1 MRRYL
6 IIMAVSACVL
16 GNGLGNGLVSN
27 PASAENHGDHIAT
40 SDETFMEAVEAAK
53 SGNYSHA
60 FQLFEMQANAA
71 QHDAQFNLALLLKSG
86 RGTPQHYPD
95 ALKWAWLAHLGGI
108 EKAQMLADEIIDLL
122 PEDTTDDVRDDI
134 ATLLKERIDKGDKR
148 AIVHYAQYFSEIL
161 YEPDYE
167 QAYLWYSIASAV
179 GVEGSQEAR
188 DEAASYLEPE
198 TMIALQE
205 EARTTYYGLSF
216 GK

>member
-1 MRRYL
+1 MHRYL
-6 IIMAVSACVL
+6 MMAISVWWLS
-16 GNGLGNGLVSN
+16 GGL
-27 PASAENHGDHIAT
+27 AIAENHSENKSNIAT

-53 SGNYSHA
+53 SGNYTHA
-60 FQLFEMQANAA
+60 FTLFEIQAEAA

-108 EKAQMLADEIIDLL
+108 EKAQMLADEIVDLL
-122 PEDTTDDVRDDI
+122 PEDTTDNVRGTI
-134 ATLLKERIDKGDKR
+134 AGMLKERIDQGDKR
-148 AIVHYAQYFSEIL
+148 AIMQYARYFNEIL

-179 GVEGSQEAR
+179 GVEGGQEAR

>member
-1 MRRYL
+1 
-6 IIMAVSACVL
+6 
-16 GNGLGNGLVSN
+16 
-27 PASAENHGDHIAT
+27 
-40 SDETFMEAVEAAK
+40 MEAVEAAK

-122 PEDTTDDVRDDI
+122 PDDTIEDVRTAI
-134 ATLLKERIDKGDKR
+134 ATRLKERIDKGDKR
-148 AIVHYAQYFSEIL
+148 AITQYARYFSEIL
-161 YEPDYE
+161 YDPDYE

>member
-6 IIMAVSACVL
+6 IIMAVSACIL
-16 GNGLGNGLVSN
+16 GNGLIIS
-27 PASAENHGDHIAT
+27 PASAENHGDHIAI

-60 FQLFEMQANAA
+60 FKLFEIQANAA

-86 RGTPQHYPD
+86 RGTPQHYPE

-108 EKAQMLADEIIDLL
+108 EKAPMLADEIIDLL
-122 PEDTTDDVRDDI
+122 PDDTIEDVRI
-134 ATLLKERIDKGDKR
+134 AIALRLKKRIDKGDKR
-148 AIVHYAQYFSEIL
+148 AITQYARYFGEIL
-161 YEPDYE
+161 YDPDYE

-179 GVEGSQEAR
+179 GVEGSLEAR
-188 DEAASYLEPE
+188 DQAASYLEPE

>member
-1 MRRYL
+1 MHKYAL
-6 IIMAVSACVL
+6 ITAISAFLISGAC
-16 GNGLGNGLVSN
+16 
-27 PASAENHGDHIAT
+27 AQADNHSDNIAT

-53 SGNYSHA
+53 SGNYIHA
-60 FQLFEMQANAA
+60 FKLFEVQAEAA

-122 PEDTTDDVRDDI
+122 PEETIEKVRGQI
-134 ATLLKERIDKGDKR
+134 AERLKGRIDKGDKR
-148 AIVHYAQYFSEIL
+148 AITQYARYFSEIL
-161 YEPDYE
+161 YDPDYE
-167 QAYLWYSIASAV
+167 QAYLWYAIASAV

-198 TMIALQE
+198 VMIALQE

>member
-6 IIMAVSACVL
+6 IIMAVSACVM
-16 GNGLGNGLVSN
+16 GNGLISSPV
-27 PASAENHGDHIAT
+27 SAESHGNNIAT

-60 FQLFEMQANAA
+60 LQLFEMQANAA

-122 PEDTTDDVRDDI
+122 PDDTIEDVRTAI
-134 ATLLKERIDKGDKR
+134 ATRLKERIDKGDKR
-148 AIVHYAQYFSEIL
+148 AITQYARYFSEIL
-161 YEPDYE
+161 YDPDYE

-198 TMIALQE
+198 IMIALQE

>member
-1 MRRYL
+1 MHRYL
-6 IIMAVSACVL
+6 MMAISIWWL
-16 GNGLGNGLVSN
+16 SGGL
-27 PASAENHGDHIAT
+27 AIAENHSENNSNIAT

-53 SGNYSHA
+53 SGNYTHA
-60 FQLFEMQANAA
+60 FTLFEIQAEAA

-108 EKAQMLADEIIDLL
+108 EKAQMLADEIVDLL
-122 PEDTTDDVRDDI
+122 PEDTTDNVGGTI
-134 ATLLKERIDKGDKR
+134 AGMLKERIDQGDKR
-148 AIVHYAQYFSEIL
+148 AIMQYARYFNEIL

>member
-1 MRRYL
+1 MHRYL
-6 IIMAVSACVL
+6 MMAISVWWLS
-16 GNGLGNGLVSN
+16 GGL
-27 PASAENHGDHIAT
+27 AIAENHSENKSNIAT

-53 SGNYSHA
+53 SGNYTHA
-60 FQLFEMQANAA
+60 FTLFEIQAEAA

-108 EKAQMLADEIIDLL
+108 EKAQMLADEIVDLL
-122 PEDTTDDVRDDI
+122 PEDTTDNVRGTI
-134 ATLLKERIDKGDKR
+134 AGMLKERIDQGDKR
-148 AIVHYAQYFSEIL
+148 AIMQYARYFNEIL

-179 GVEGSQEAR
+179 GVEGGQEAR
-188 DEAASYLEPE
+188 DEAAGYLEPE

>member
-1 MRRYL
+1 M
-6 IIMAVSACVL
+6 
-16 GNGLGNGLVSN
+16 GNGLISSPV
-27 PASAENHGDHIAT
+27 SAESHGNNIAT

-60 FQLFEMQANAA
+60 LQLFEMQANAA

-122 PEDTTDDVRDDI
+122 PDDTIEDVRTAI
-134 ATLLKERIDKGDKR
+134 ATRLKERIDKGDKR
-148 AIVHYAQYFSEIL
+148 AITQYARYFSEIL
-161 YEPDYE
+161 YDPDYE

-198 TMIALQE
+198 IMIALQE